1 MQINKN
7 LMSQNHT
14 AAKRGKGSI
23 KYIVVHYVGALGDA
37 KENTDYYKSTYVGA
51 SADFW
56 VGHNGDIW
64 QGNDY
69 YNYYSWHCGGS
80 LQGYGGATHYG
91 KCTNANSIGIEMCV
105 KKRNTKT
112 MNATDTDW
120 YFTDATIAAAAT
132 LIAQLMSELDIDID
146 HVIRHYDVN
155 GKICPNPFVYNTGS
169 VTWKQFRAKIQV
181 AQNDKPRA
189 KNKQGTYTVVKG
201 DTLSAIA
208 KDFNISLKNL
218 KKWNG
223 LTSDTIKVGQ
233 KLTVTNFIAQTTSKA
248 PVRKKPGKENS
259 KIDGYP
265 TLKKGDK
272 VDALGT
278 KKSKAGETWRKVR
291 IADKYYGWVWQKRL
305 KKA

>member
-1 MQINKN
+1 
-7 LMSQNHT
+7 MSQNHT

-37 KENTDYYKSTYVGA
+37 KENTEYYKSTYVGA

-208 KDFNISLKNL
+208 AEFGYTVAELQ
-218 KKWNG
+218 KWNNIENA
-223 LTSDTIKVGQ
+223 SNIKKGQ
-233 KLTVTNFIAQTTSKA
+233 KLKFWYWKGKVKKKA
-248 PVRKKPGKENS
+248 PVRSGPQSTYKRVAKVPAGTVLPMEGSTKNKLGKKWYKTTYNGK
-259 KIDGYP
+259 KCYIY
-265 TLKKGDK
+265 KKWI
-272 VDALGT
+272 
-278 KKSKAGETWRKVR
+278 ER
-291 IADKYYGWVWQKRL
+291 IK
-305 KKA
+305 

>member
-37 KENTDYYKSTYVGA
+37 KENTEYYKSTYVGA

-208 KDFNISLKNL
+208 AEFGYTVAELQ
-218 KKWNG
+218 KWNNIENA
-223 LTSDTIKVGQ
+223 SNIKKGQ
-233 KLTVTNFIAQTTSKA
+233 KLKFWYWKGKVKKKA
-248 PVRKKPGKENS
+248 PVRSGPQSTYKRVAKVPAGTVLPMEGSTKNKLGKKWYKTTYNGK
-259 KIDGYP
+259 KCYIY
-265 TLKKGDK
+265 KKWI
-272 VDALGT
+272 
-278 KKSKAGETWRKVR
+278 ER
-291 IADKYYGWVWQKRL
+291 IK
-305 KKA
+305 